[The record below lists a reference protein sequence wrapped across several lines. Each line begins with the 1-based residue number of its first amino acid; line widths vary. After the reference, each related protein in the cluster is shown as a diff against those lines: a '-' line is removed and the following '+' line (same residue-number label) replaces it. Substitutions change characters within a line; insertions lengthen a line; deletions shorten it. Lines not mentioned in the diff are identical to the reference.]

1 MRFTDYF
8 IDKIFS
14 VICFIVTEVLI
25 VGLLWLIE
33 VPTIFIIFSVSIIFA
48 FFVFAFLWDFGR
60 RSKYYNQLL
69 KLLDQLD
76 EKTLLLE
83 IAERP
88 YFLDGQI
95 ISNILKQNN
104 KYQNDKIAE
113 MQKQYREY
121 RDFLDTWVHEIKTPI
136 TSARLIVE
144 NEKNPVTLK
153 IDDELR
159 KIDHYVELV
168 LYYARSSDVEKDFKV
183 EKTTLKELV
192 SMALRNYSKTLI
204 QAGGHIE
211 MEDLDIP
218 ICADKKSCAF
228 VIGQIISNAMKYRQE
243 YFVLSFSAHIEKN
256 RICLVIQDN
265 GIGISDADL
274 PRVFEKGFTGKNGRS
289 FSKSTGIGL
298 YLCKRLCDKMNVE
311 LSIDSIW
318 GRGTA
323 VTVNFPTE
331 SLLREAGV

>member
-1 MRFTDYF
+1 MKFKDYF

-14 VICFIVTEVLI
+14 VICFIITEILI

-33 VPTIFIIFSVSIIFA
+33 VRTIFIIFSVSIIFV
-48 FFVFAFLWDFGR
+48 FFTFALLWDFGR

-69 KLLDQLD
+69 KLLNQLD

-83 IAERP
+83 IIERP

-95 ISNILKQNN
+95 ISSILKQNN

-113 MQKQYREY
+113 MQKRYREY

-211 MEDLDIP
+211 MKELDIP

-228 VIGQIISNAMKYRQE
+228 VIGQIISNAIKYRQE
-243 YFVLSFSAHIEKN
+243 HFVLSFSARIEKN
-256 RICLVIQDN
+256 RICLAIQDN

-274 PRVFEKGFTGKNGRS
+274 PRVFEKGFTGENGRS
-289 FSKSTGIGL
+289 F
-298 YLCKRLCDKMNVE
+298 
-311 LSIDSIW
+311 
-318 GRGTA
+318 
-323 VTVNFPTE
+323 F
-331 SLLREAGV
+331 